1 MKKYLFFLCML
12 ISTLSVWAHDFEVNG
27 IFYKIMTNTSVYV
40 SYKGDNVIDFSDE
53 YSGSINI
60 PPTVTYNGK
69 TYTVEG
75 VWNNAFK
82 YCTGVTSITI
92 PNTVTTI
99 NQSAFSVTG
108 ITSIEIPSSVTTIGQ
123 DAFNSCESLK
133 TAYIGGGTIQS
144 SAFYYATKLEEVTLG
159 NNVTEIQS
167 VAFDETII
175 KTVTIEGNANPIVN
189 ENAFT
194 YGLASTGATLIVPVG
209 RLDEFKGKT
218 GWTDFNV
225 VEATKTLKLNYT
237 SVELYA
243 GDSFT
248 LKAILL
254 PNNVETTNVTWSSSN
269 TSVATVK
276 QGVVTALKEGTVEI
290 TATTADGT
298 NLSAVCKFTI
308 KPDPDLLAAYV
319 QLNKTSVSLYAN
331 ETTTLVATVYP
342 VTAVNKK
349 VTWSSSNTSVAT
361 VSSTGVVTAK
371 SVGSATITAT
381 TTDGTNKTA
390 TCQVSVYATPAT
402 GISLNKTSATL
413 KVNETVTLS
422 ATVTPT
428 SATNRKVSWKSSDES
443 VATVSSTG
451 VVTAKSIGNANITAT
466 TTDGTNISATCK
478 VSVVET
484 PATGISLNKTA
495 ATLKANQ
502 TVSLTATV
510 TPSTATNKK
519 VSWKSS
525 DESVAAVSSDG
536 VVTAFKVG
544 TTNIT
549 ATTTDG
555 TNLSATCQVTVEA
568 TLATG
573 ISLNKKAVTLE
584 VDDNETLTVT
594 VTPSDASNKKVN
606 WKSSNTSVATV
617 SSTGVVTAKAV
628 GTANITATTT
638 DGTSLSAT
646 CKVTVEPTLV
656 TSLSLNRS
664 VATLKTNETITL
676 IANVFPTAAQNRTVT
691 WSSSDTSV
699 ATVSSEGVVTALKVG
714 TATITATTTDGSNLT
729 ATCKVTVVETPATGI
744 SLNKTTASLKATETV
759 TLTATVTPS
768 TTTNKAVTWKSSDET
783 IATVS
788 NGVVTAHKVG
798 TADITATTTDG
809 SNLSATCKVTVVATA
824 ATGISLNKTT
834 ASLKA
839 NETVTLTATV
849 TPSTATNKSV
859 IWSSSN
865 TSVATVSSTGVV
877 TAKAVG
883 TATITATTTDG
894 SNKTATCQVTV
905 VETPA
910 TGISL
915 NKTTASLK
923 ATETVTLTATIKP
936 STATNKNVTWKS
948 SNTSVATVSSTGVV
962 TAKAVGTATI
972 TATTADGSNLSAT
985 CKVTVV
991 ETPVT
996 GITLNK
1002 TTASLKANETVTLT
1016 ATVTPSTAT
1025 NKSVTWSSSNTSVAT
1040 VSSTGVVTA
1049 KAVGTA
1055 TITATTADGS
1065 NLSATCKVTVVETP
1079 ATGISLN
1086 KTTASL
1092 KATETVTLT
1101 ATVTPSTTTNKSVIW
1116 TSSDE
1121 TVATVKDGVVTAHK
1135 VGTANIIVTTTDGSN
1150 LSATCKVTVV
1160 ETLATGISLDKT
1172 TATLK
1177 ASEIVTLTATVTPST
1192 ATNKNVTWSSSNET
1206 VATVKD
1212 GVVTAHKVGTATI
1225 IATTADGSNL
1235 TATCQVT
1242 VEATIAKTMTL
1253 DKTNVTLKA
1262 TESVTLIAN
1271 ITPESTTNKELSWI
1285 SSDESVATVKDGVVT
1300 AHKVGTAN
1308 IIVTTTDGSNLTAIC
1323 KVNVERTS
1331 AETLTLDKTNVTLK
1345 ATETVTIIAN
1355 ITPANTTNKELSW
1368 ISSDESVATVKDG
1381 VVTAHKIGTA
1391 NIIVTTTDGSNLT
1404 AICKVTV
1411 EATPAER
1418 VEIKTPETTTLV
1430 VGETLQLEA
1439 IVYPETAT
1447 DKTVTWVSTNEN
1459 IAKIDDNGVVTAV
1472 GIGKVKIMVI
1482 DSFGH
1487 SAFIDLE
1494 VIPLL
1499 VETLEL
1505 DSTNISANVD
1515 DVVTLVANVY
1525 PINATNKELKW
1536 SVDDSNILSIESNEN
1551 VATITILQE
1560 GTATITVE
1568 TLDGSNLIATCVV
1581 NAVSAIDDILT
1592 DDKENAVY
1600 YTLDG
1605 TMVAKENLVP
1615 GLYIKKTSTKCT
1627 KVIIK

>member
-1 MKKYLFFLCML
+1 
-12 ISTLSVWAHDFEVNG
+12 
-27 IFYKIMTNTSVYV
+27 MTSTSVYV
-40 SYKGDNVIDFSDE
+40 SYKGDNVNTFSNE

-209 RLDEFKGKT
+209 RLNDFKGKT

-254 PNNVETTNVTWSSSN
+254 PDNVETTNVTWSSSN

-402 GISLNKTSATL
+402 GVSLNKTSATL

-525 DESVAAVSSDG
+525 DESVATVSSDG

-617 SSTGVVTAKAV
+617 SSNGVVTAKAV

-664 VATLKTNETITL
+664 VATLKANETITL

-691 WSSSDTSV
+691 WSSSDTSI

-714 TATITATTTDGSNLT
+714 TATITATTADGSNLS
-729 ATCKVTVVETPATGI
+729 ATCKVTVIETPATGI
-744 SLNKTTASLKATETV
+744 SLNKTTASLKANETV

-768 TTTNKAVTWKSSDET
+768 TTTNKTVTWKSSDET

-839 NETVTLTATV
+839 SET
-849 TPSTATNKSV
+849 
-859 IWSSSN
+859 
-865 TSVATVSSTGVV
+865 
-877 TAKAVG
+877 
-883 TATITATTTDG
+883 
-894 SNKTATCQVTV
+894 
-905 VETPA
+905 
-910 TGISL
+910 
-915 NKTTASLK
+915 
-923 ATETVTLTATIKP
+923 
-936 STATNKNVTWKS
+936 
-948 SNTSVATVSSTGVV
+948 
-962 TAKAVGTATI
+962 
-972 TATTADGSNLSAT
+972 
-985 CKVTVV
+985 
-991 ETPVT
+991 
-996 GITLNK
+996 
-1002 TTASLKANETVTLT
+1002 
-1016 ATVTPSTAT
+1016 
-1025 NKSVTWSSSNTSVAT
+1025 
-1040 VSSTGVVTA
+1040 
-1049 KAVGTA
+1049 
-1055 TITATTADGS
+1055 
-1065 NLSATCKVTVVETP
+1065 
-1079 ATGISLN
+1079 
-1086 KTTASL
+1086 
-1092 KATETVTLT
+1092 
-1101 ATVTPSTTTNKSVIW
+1101 
-1116 TSSDE
+1116 
-1121 TVATVKDGVVTAHK
+1121 
-1135 VGTANIIVTTTDGSN
+1135 
-1150 LSATCKVTVV
+1150 
-1160 ETLATGISLDKT
+1160 
-1172 TATLK
+1172 
-1177 ASEIVTLTATVTPST
+1177 VTLTATVTPST

-1235 TATCQVT
+1235 SATCKVT
-1242 VEATIAKTMTL
+1242 VEATIAK
-1253 DKTNVTLKA
+1253 
-1262 TESVTLIAN
+1262 
-1271 ITPESTTNKELSWI
+1271 
-1285 SSDESVATVKDGVVT
+1285 
-1300 AHKVGTAN
+1300 
-1308 IIVTTTDGSNLTAIC
+1308 
-1323 KVNVERTS
+1323 
-1331 AETLTLDKTNVTLK
+1331 TLTLDKTNVTLK

-1381 VVTAHKIGTA
+1381 VVTAHKIGIA

-1505 DSTNISANVD
+1505 DSTNISANVG

-1536 SVDDSNILSIESNEN
+1536 SVDDSNILSIESNGNE
-1551 VATITILQE
+1551 ATITILQE

>member
-144 SAFYYATKLEEVTLG
+144 RAFYYATKLEEVTLG

-656 TSLSLNRS
+656 TSLSLNKS

-744 SLNKTTASLKATETV
+744 SLNKTTASLKA
-759 TLTATVTPS
+759 
-768 TTTNKAVTWKSSDET
+768 N
-783 IATVS
+783 
-788 NGVVTAHKVG
+788 
-798 TADITATTTDG
+798 
-809 SNLSATCKVTVVATA
+809 
-824 ATGISLNKTT
+824 
-834 ASLKA
+834 
-839 NETVTLTATV
+839 
-849 TPSTATNKSV
+849 
-859 IWSSSN
+859 
-865 TSVATVSSTGVV
+865 
-877 TAKAVG
+877 
-883 TATITATTTDG
+883 
-894 SNKTATCQVTV
+894 
-905 VETPA
+905 
-910 TGISL
+910 
-915 NKTTASLK
+915 
-923 ATETVTLTATIKP
+923 
-936 STATNKNVTWKS
+936 
-948 SNTSVATVSSTGVV
+948 
-962 TAKAVGTATI
+962 
-972 TATTADGSNLSAT
+972 
-985 CKVTVV
+985 
-991 ETPVT
+991 
-996 GITLNK
+996 
-1002 TTASLKANETVTLT
+1002 
-1016 ATVTPSTAT
+1016 
-1025 NKSVTWSSSNTSVAT
+1025 
-1040 VSSTGVVTA
+1040 
-1049 KAVGTA
+1049 
-1055 TITATTADGS
+1055 
-1065 NLSATCKVTVVETP
+1065 
-1079 ATGISLN
+1079 
-1086 KTTASL
+1086 
-1092 KATETVTLT
+1092 ETVTLT

-1135 VGTANIIVTTTDGSN
+1135 VDTANTIVTTTDGSN

-1418 VEIKTPETTTLV
+1418 VEIKTLETTTLV

-1505 DSTNISANVD
+1505 DSTSISANVG
-1515 DVVTLVANVY
+1515 DVVTLVANIY

-1536 SVDDSNILSIESNEN
+1536 SVDDSNILSIESNGNE
-1551 VATITILQE
+1551 ATITILQE

>member
-1 MKKYLFFLCML
+1 ML

-144 SAFYYATKLEEVTLG
+144 RAFYYATKLEEVTLG

-656 TSLSLNRS
+656 TSLSLNKS

-744 SLNKTTASLKATETV
+744 SLNKTTASLKA
-759 TLTATVTPS
+759 
-768 TTTNKAVTWKSSDET
+768 N
-783 IATVS
+783 
-788 NGVVTAHKVG
+788 
-798 TADITATTTDG
+798 
-809 SNLSATCKVTVVATA
+809 
-824 ATGISLNKTT
+824 
-834 ASLKA
+834 
-839 NETVTLTATV
+839 
-849 TPSTATNKSV
+849 
-859 IWSSSN
+859 
-865 TSVATVSSTGVV
+865 
-877 TAKAVG
+877 
-883 TATITATTTDG
+883 
-894 SNKTATCQVTV
+894 
-905 VETPA
+905 
-910 TGISL
+910 
-915 NKTTASLK
+915 
-923 ATETVTLTATIKP
+923 
-936 STATNKNVTWKS
+936 
-948 SNTSVATVSSTGVV
+948 
-962 TAKAVGTATI
+962 
-972 TATTADGSNLSAT
+972 
-985 CKVTVV
+985 
-991 ETPVT
+991 
-996 GITLNK
+996 
-1002 TTASLKANETVTLT
+1002 
-1016 ATVTPSTAT
+1016 
-1025 NKSVTWSSSNTSVAT
+1025 
-1040 VSSTGVVTA
+1040 
-1049 KAVGTA
+1049 
-1055 TITATTADGS
+1055 
-1065 NLSATCKVTVVETP
+1065 
-1079 ATGISLN
+1079 
-1086 KTTASL
+1086 
-1092 KATETVTLT
+1092 ETVTLT

-1505 DSTNISANVD
+1505 DSTSISANVG
-1515 DVVTLVANVY
+1515 DVVTLVANIY

>member
-1 MKKYLFFLCML
+1 ML

-167 VAFDETII
+167 VAFDDCNI
-175 KTVTIEGNANPIVN
+175 KTVIIEGNANPTVN
-189 ENAFT
+189 ANAFERA
-194 YGLASTGATLIVPVG
+194 LASTGATLIVPVG

-555 TNLSATCQVTVEA
+555 TNLSATCQVTVVE
-568 TLATG
+568 TPATG
-573 ISLNKKAVTLE
+573 ISLNKTTASLKATETVTLTATIKPSTAT
-584 VDDNETLTVT
+584 NKNVT
-594 VTPSDASNKKVN
+594 

-628 GTANITATTT
+628 GTATITATTA
-638 DGTSLSAT
+638 DGSNLSAT
-646 CKVTVEPTLV
+646 CKVTVVETPVTGITLNK
-656 TSLSLNRS
+656 TTASLK
-664 VATLKTNETITL
+664 ANETITL
-676 IANVFPTAAQNRTVT
+676 TATVTPSTATNKSVT
-691 WSSSDTSV
+691 WSSSNTSV
-699 ATVSSEGVVTALKVG
+699 ATVSSTGVVTAKAVG
-714 TATITATTTDGSNLT
+714 TATITATTADGSNLS

-744 SLNKTTASLKATETV
+744 SLNKTTASLKANETV

-809 SNLSATCKVTVVATA
+809 SNLSATCKITVVATA

-883 TATITATTTDG
+883 TATITATTADGSNKTATCQVTVVETPATGISLNKTTASLKATETVTLTATIKPSTATNKNVTWKSSNTSVATVSSTGVVTAKAVGTATITATTADG

-1002 TTASLKANETVTLT
+1002 TTASLKANETITLT

-1049 KAVGTA
+1049 KSIGNAN
-1055 TITATTADGS
+1055 ITATTTDGT
-1065 NLSATCKVTVVETP
+1065 NISATCKV
-1079 ATGISLN
+1079 S
-1086 KTTASL
+1086 
-1092 KATETVTLT
+1092 
-1101 ATVTPSTTTNKSVIW
+1101 
-1116 TSSDE
+1116 
-1121 TVATVKDGVVTAHK
+1121 
-1135 VGTANIIVTTTDGSN
+1135 
-1150 LSATCKVTVV
+1150 VV

>member
-144 SAFYYATKLEEVTLG
+144 RAFYYATKLEEVTLG

-656 TSLSLNRS
+656 TSLSLNKS

-744 SLNKTTASLKATETV
+744 SLNKTTASLKA
-759 TLTATVTPS
+759 
-768 TTTNKAVTWKSSDET
+768 N
-783 IATVS
+783 
-788 NGVVTAHKVG
+788 
-798 TADITATTTDG
+798 
-809 SNLSATCKVTVVATA
+809 
-824 ATGISLNKTT
+824 
-834 ASLKA
+834 
-839 NETVTLTATV
+839 
-849 TPSTATNKSV
+849 
-859 IWSSSN
+859 
-865 TSVATVSSTGVV
+865 
-877 TAKAVG
+877 
-883 TATITATTTDG
+883 
-894 SNKTATCQVTV
+894 
-905 VETPA
+905 
-910 TGISL
+910 
-915 NKTTASLK
+915 
-923 ATETVTLTATIKP
+923 
-936 STATNKNVTWKS
+936 
-948 SNTSVATVSSTGVV
+948 
-962 TAKAVGTATI
+962 
-972 TATTADGSNLSAT
+972 
-985 CKVTVV
+985 
-991 ETPVT
+991 
-996 GITLNK
+996 
-1002 TTASLKANETVTLT
+1002 
-1016 ATVTPSTAT
+1016 
-1025 NKSVTWSSSNTSVAT
+1025 
-1040 VSSTGVVTA
+1040 
-1049 KAVGTA
+1049 
-1055 TITATTADGS
+1055 
-1065 NLSATCKVTVVETP
+1065 
-1079 ATGISLN
+1079 
-1086 KTTASL
+1086 
-1092 KATETVTLT
+1092 ETVTLT

-1536 SVDDSNILSIESNEN
+1536 SVDDSNILSIESNGNE
-1551 VATITILQE
+1551 ATITILQE

>member
-1 MKKYLFFLCML
+1 ML

-144 SAFYYATKLEEVTLG
+144 RAFYYATKLEEVTLG

-656 TSLSLNRS
+656 TSLSLNKS

-744 SLNKTTASLKATETV
+744 SLNKTTASLKA
-759 TLTATVTPS
+759 
-768 TTTNKAVTWKSSDET
+768 N
-783 IATVS
+783 
-788 NGVVTAHKVG
+788 
-798 TADITATTTDG
+798 
-809 SNLSATCKVTVVATA
+809 
-824 ATGISLNKTT
+824 
-834 ASLKA
+834 
-839 NETVTLTATV
+839 
-849 TPSTATNKSV
+849 
-859 IWSSSN
+859 
-865 TSVATVSSTGVV
+865 
-877 TAKAVG
+877 
-883 TATITATTTDG
+883 
-894 SNKTATCQVTV
+894 
-905 VETPA
+905 
-910 TGISL
+910 
-915 NKTTASLK
+915 
-923 ATETVTLTATIKP
+923 
-936 STATNKNVTWKS
+936 
-948 SNTSVATVSSTGVV
+948 
-962 TAKAVGTATI
+962 
-972 TATTADGSNLSAT
+972 
-985 CKVTVV
+985 
-991 ETPVT
+991 
-996 GITLNK
+996 
-1002 TTASLKANETVTLT
+1002 
-1016 ATVTPSTAT
+1016 
-1025 NKSVTWSSSNTSVAT
+1025 
-1040 VSSTGVVTA
+1040 
-1049 KAVGTA
+1049 
-1055 TITATTADGS
+1055 
-1065 NLSATCKVTVVETP
+1065 
-1079 ATGISLN
+1079 
-1086 KTTASL
+1086 
-1092 KATETVTLT
+1092 ETVTLT

-1505 DSTNISANVD
+1505 DSTSISANVG

>member
-144 SAFYYATKLEEVTLG
+144 RAFYYATKLEEVTLG

-656 TSLSLNRS
+656 TSLSLNKS

-744 SLNKTTASLKATETV
+744 SLNKTTASLKA
-759 TLTATVTPS
+759 
-768 TTTNKAVTWKSSDET
+768 N
-783 IATVS
+783 
-788 NGVVTAHKVG
+788 
-798 TADITATTTDG
+798 
-809 SNLSATCKVTVVATA
+809 
-824 ATGISLNKTT
+824 
-834 ASLKA
+834 
-839 NETVTLTATV
+839 
-849 TPSTATNKSV
+849 
-859 IWSSSN
+859 
-865 TSVATVSSTGVV
+865 
-877 TAKAVG
+877 
-883 TATITATTTDG
+883 
-894 SNKTATCQVTV
+894 
-905 VETPA
+905 
-910 TGISL
+910 
-915 NKTTASLK
+915 
-923 ATETVTLTATIKP
+923 
-936 STATNKNVTWKS
+936 
-948 SNTSVATVSSTGVV
+948 
-962 TAKAVGTATI
+962 
-972 TATTADGSNLSAT
+972 
-985 CKVTVV
+985 
-991 ETPVT
+991 
-996 GITLNK
+996 
-1002 TTASLKANETVTLT
+1002 
-1016 ATVTPSTAT
+1016 
-1025 NKSVTWSSSNTSVAT
+1025 
-1040 VSSTGVVTA
+1040 
-1049 KAVGTA
+1049 
-1055 TITATTADGS
+1055 
-1065 NLSATCKVTVVETP
+1065 
-1079 ATGISLN
+1079 
-1086 KTTASL
+1086 
-1092 KATETVTLT
+1092 ETVTLT

-1135 VGTANIIVTTTDGSN
+1135 VDTANIIVTTTDGSN

-1418 VEIKTPETTTLV
+1418 VEIKTLETTTLV

-1505 DSTNISANVD
+1505 DSTSISANVG
-1515 DVVTLVANVY
+1515 DVVTLVANIY

-1536 SVDDSNILSIESNEN
+1536 SVDDSNILSIESNGNE
-1551 VATITILQE
+1551 ATITILQE

>member
-1 MKKYLFFLCML
+1 ML

-144 SAFYYATKLEEVTLG
+144 RAFYYATKLEEVTLG

-167 VAFDETII
+167 VAFDDCNI
-175 KTVTIEGNANPIVN
+175 KTVIIEGNANPTVN
-189 ENAFT
+189 ANAFERA
-194 YGLASTGATLIVPVG
+194 LASTGATLIVPVG

-656 TSLSLNRS
+656 TSLSLNKS

-744 SLNKTTASLKATETV
+744 SLNKTTASLKA
-759 TLTATVTPS
+759 
-768 TTTNKAVTWKSSDET
+768 N
-783 IATVS
+783 
-788 NGVVTAHKVG
+788 
-798 TADITATTTDG
+798 
-809 SNLSATCKVTVVATA
+809 
-824 ATGISLNKTT
+824 
-834 ASLKA
+834 
-839 NETVTLTATV
+839 
-849 TPSTATNKSV
+849 
-859 IWSSSN
+859 
-865 TSVATVSSTGVV
+865 
-877 TAKAVG
+877 
-883 TATITATTTDG
+883 
-894 SNKTATCQVTV
+894 
-905 VETPA
+905 
-910 TGISL
+910 
-915 NKTTASLK
+915 
-923 ATETVTLTATIKP
+923 
-936 STATNKNVTWKS
+936 
-948 SNTSVATVSSTGVV
+948 
-962 TAKAVGTATI
+962 
-972 TATTADGSNLSAT
+972 
-985 CKVTVV
+985 
-991 ETPVT
+991 
-996 GITLNK
+996 
-1002 TTASLKANETVTLT
+1002 
-1016 ATVTPSTAT
+1016 
-1025 NKSVTWSSSNTSVAT
+1025 
-1040 VSSTGVVTA
+1040 
-1049 KAVGTA
+1049 
-1055 TITATTADGS
+1055 
-1065 NLSATCKVTVVETP
+1065 
-1079 ATGISLN
+1079 
-1086 KTTASL
+1086 
-1092 KATETVTLT
+1092 ETVTLT

>member
-144 SAFYYATKLEEVTLG
+144 RAFYYATKLEEVTLG

-744 SLNKTTASLKATETV
+744 SLNKTTASLKA
-759 TLTATVTPS
+759 
-768 TTTNKAVTWKSSDET
+768 N
-783 IATVS
+783 
-788 NGVVTAHKVG
+788 
-798 TADITATTTDG
+798 
-809 SNLSATCKVTVVATA
+809 
-824 ATGISLNKTT
+824 
-834 ASLKA
+834 
-839 NETVTLTATV
+839 
-849 TPSTATNKSV
+849 
-859 IWSSSN
+859 
-865 TSVATVSSTGVV
+865 
-877 TAKAVG
+877 
-883 TATITATTTDG
+883 
-894 SNKTATCQVTV
+894 
-905 VETPA
+905 
-910 TGISL
+910 
-915 NKTTASLK
+915 
-923 ATETVTLTATIKP
+923 
-936 STATNKNVTWKS
+936 
-948 SNTSVATVSSTGVV
+948 
-962 TAKAVGTATI
+962 
-972 TATTADGSNLSAT
+972 
-985 CKVTVV
+985 
-991 ETPVT
+991 
-996 GITLNK
+996 
-1002 TTASLKANETVTLT
+1002 
-1016 ATVTPSTAT
+1016 
-1025 NKSVTWSSSNTSVAT
+1025 
-1040 VSSTGVVTA
+1040 
-1049 KAVGTA
+1049 
-1055 TITATTADGS
+1055 
-1065 NLSATCKVTVVETP
+1065 
-1079 ATGISLN
+1079 
-1086 KTTASL
+1086 
-1092 KATETVTLT
+1092 ETVTLT

>member
-1 MKKYLFFLCML
+1 ML

-144 SAFYYATKLEEVTLG
+144 RAFYYATKLEEVTLG

-656 TSLSLNRS
+656 TSLSLNKS

-744 SLNKTTASLKATETV
+744 SLNKTTASLKA
-759 TLTATVTPS
+759 
-768 TTTNKAVTWKSSDET
+768 N
-783 IATVS
+783 
-788 NGVVTAHKVG
+788 
-798 TADITATTTDG
+798 
-809 SNLSATCKVTVVATA
+809 
-824 ATGISLNKTT
+824 
-834 ASLKA
+834 
-839 NETVTLTATV
+839 
-849 TPSTATNKSV
+849 
-859 IWSSSN
+859 
-865 TSVATVSSTGVV
+865 
-877 TAKAVG
+877 
-883 TATITATTTDG
+883 
-894 SNKTATCQVTV
+894 
-905 VETPA
+905 
-910 TGISL
+910 
-915 NKTTASLK
+915 
-923 ATETVTLTATIKP
+923 
-936 STATNKNVTWKS
+936 
-948 SNTSVATVSSTGVV
+948 
-962 TAKAVGTATI
+962 
-972 TATTADGSNLSAT
+972 
-985 CKVTVV
+985 
-991 ETPVT
+991 
-996 GITLNK
+996 
-1002 TTASLKANETVTLT
+1002 
-1016 ATVTPSTAT
+1016 
-1025 NKSVTWSSSNTSVAT
+1025 
-1040 VSSTGVVTA
+1040 
-1049 KAVGTA
+1049 
-1055 TITATTADGS
+1055 
-1065 NLSATCKVTVVETP
+1065 
-1079 ATGISLN
+1079 
-1086 KTTASL
+1086 
-1092 KATETVTLT
+1092 ETVTLT

-1121 TVATVKDGVVTAHK
+1121 TVATVKDGVVTAHN

-1418 VEIKTPETTTLV
+1418 VEIKTLETTTLV

-1505 DSTNISANVD
+1505 DSTSISANVG
-1515 DVVTLVANVY
+1515 DVVTLVANIY

-1536 SVDDSNILSIESNEN
+1536 SVDDSNILSIESNGNE
-1551 VATITILQE
+1551 ATITILQE

>member
-167 VAFDETII
+167 VAFDDCNI
-175 KTVTIEGNANPIVN
+175 KTVIIEGNANPIVN

-768 TTTNKAVTWKSSDET
+768 TTTNK
-783 IATVS
+783 
-788 NGVVTAHKVG
+788 
-798 TADITATTTDG
+798 
-809 SNLSATCKVTVVATA
+809 
-824 ATGISLNKTT
+824 
-834 ASLKA
+834 
-839 NETVTLTATV
+839 
-849 TPSTATNKSV
+849 
-859 IWSSSN
+859 
-865 TSVATVSSTGVV
+865 
-877 TAKAVG
+877 
-883 TATITATTTDG
+883 
-894 SNKTATCQVTV
+894 
-905 VETPA
+905 
-910 TGISL
+910 
-915 NKTTASLK
+915 
-923 ATETVTLTATIKP
+923 
-936 STATNKNVTWKS
+936 
-948 SNTSVATVSSTGVV
+948 
-962 TAKAVGTATI
+962 
-972 TATTADGSNLSAT
+972 
-985 CKVTVV
+985 
-991 ETPVT
+991 
-996 GITLNK
+996 
-1002 TTASLKANETVTLT
+1002 
-1016 ATVTPSTAT
+1016 
-1025 NKSVTWSSSNTSVAT
+1025 
-1040 VSSTGVVTA
+1040 
-1049 KAVGTA
+1049 
-1055 TITATTADGS
+1055 
-1065 NLSATCKVTVVETP
+1065 
-1079 ATGISLN
+1079 
-1086 KTTASL
+1086 
-1092 KATETVTLT
+1092 
-1101 ATVTPSTTTNKSVIW
+1101 SVIW

-1418 VEIKTPETTTLV
+1418 VEIKTLETTTLV

-1505 DSTNISANVD
+1505 DSTSISANVG
-1515 DVVTLVANVY
+1515 DVVTLVANIY

-1536 SVDDSNILSIESNEN
+1536 SVDDSNILSIESNGNE
-1551 VATITILQE
+1551 ATITILQE

>member
-1 MKKYLFFLCML
+1 ML

-144 SAFYYATKLEEVTLG
+144 RAFYYATKLEEVTLG

-656 TSLSLNRS
+656 TSLSLNKS

-744 SLNKTTASLKATETV
+744 SLNKTTASLKA
-759 TLTATVTPS
+759 
-768 TTTNKAVTWKSSDET
+768 N
-783 IATVS
+783 
-788 NGVVTAHKVG
+788 
-798 TADITATTTDG
+798 
-809 SNLSATCKVTVVATA
+809 
-824 ATGISLNKTT
+824 
-834 ASLKA
+834 
-839 NETVTLTATV
+839 
-849 TPSTATNKSV
+849 
-859 IWSSSN
+859 
-865 TSVATVSSTGVV
+865 
-877 TAKAVG
+877 
-883 TATITATTTDG
+883 
-894 SNKTATCQVTV
+894 
-905 VETPA
+905 
-910 TGISL
+910 
-915 NKTTASLK
+915 
-923 ATETVTLTATIKP
+923 
-936 STATNKNVTWKS
+936 
-948 SNTSVATVSSTGVV
+948 
-962 TAKAVGTATI
+962 
-972 TATTADGSNLSAT
+972 
-985 CKVTVV
+985 
-991 ETPVT
+991 
-996 GITLNK
+996 
-1002 TTASLKANETVTLT
+1002 
-1016 ATVTPSTAT
+1016 
-1025 NKSVTWSSSNTSVAT
+1025 
-1040 VSSTGVVTA
+1040 
-1049 KAVGTA
+1049 
-1055 TITATTADGS
+1055 
-1065 NLSATCKVTVVETP
+1065 
-1079 ATGISLN
+1079 
-1086 KTTASL
+1086 
-1092 KATETVTLT
+1092 ETVTLT

-1536 SVDDSNILSIESNEN
+1536 SVDDSNILSIESNGNE
-1551 VATITILQE
+1551 ATITILQE

>member
-144 SAFYYATKLEEVTLG
+144 RAFYYATKLEEVTLG

-656 TSLSLNRS
+656 TSLSLNKS

-744 SLNKTTASLKATETV
+744 SLNKTTASLKA
-759 TLTATVTPS
+759 
-768 TTTNKAVTWKSSDET
+768 N
-783 IATVS
+783 
-788 NGVVTAHKVG
+788 
-798 TADITATTTDG
+798 
-809 SNLSATCKVTVVATA
+809 
-824 ATGISLNKTT
+824 
-834 ASLKA
+834 
-839 NETVTLTATV
+839 
-849 TPSTATNKSV
+849 
-859 IWSSSN
+859 
-865 TSVATVSSTGVV
+865 
-877 TAKAVG
+877 
-883 TATITATTTDG
+883 
-894 SNKTATCQVTV
+894 
-905 VETPA
+905 
-910 TGISL
+910 
-915 NKTTASLK
+915 
-923 ATETVTLTATIKP
+923 
-936 STATNKNVTWKS
+936 
-948 SNTSVATVSSTGVV
+948 
-962 TAKAVGTATI
+962 
-972 TATTADGSNLSAT
+972 
-985 CKVTVV
+985 
-991 ETPVT
+991 
-996 GITLNK
+996 
-1002 TTASLKANETVTLT
+1002 
-1016 ATVTPSTAT
+1016 
-1025 NKSVTWSSSNTSVAT
+1025 
-1040 VSSTGVVTA
+1040 
-1049 KAVGTA
+1049 
-1055 TITATTADGS
+1055 
-1065 NLSATCKVTVVETP
+1065 
-1079 ATGISLN
+1079 
-1086 KTTASL
+1086 
-1092 KATETVTLT
+1092 ETVTLT

-1418 VEIKTPETTTLV
+1418 VEIKTLETTTLV

-1505 DSTNISANVD
+1505 DSTSISANVG
-1515 DVVTLVANVY
+1515 DVVTLVANIY

-1536 SVDDSNILSIESNEN
+1536 SVDDSNILSIESNGNE
-1551 VATITILQE
+1551 ATITILQE

>member
-1 MKKYLFFLCML
+1 ML

-144 SAFYYATKLEEVTLG
+144 RAFYYATKLEEVTLG

-656 TSLSLNRS
+656 TSLSLNKS

-744 SLNKTTASLKATETV
+744 SLNKTTASLKA
-759 TLTATVTPS
+759 
-768 TTTNKAVTWKSSDET
+768 N
-783 IATVS
+783 
-788 NGVVTAHKVG
+788 
-798 TADITATTTDG
+798 
-809 SNLSATCKVTVVATA
+809 
-824 ATGISLNKTT
+824 
-834 ASLKA
+834 
-839 NETVTLTATV
+839 
-849 TPSTATNKSV
+849 
-859 IWSSSN
+859 
-865 TSVATVSSTGVV
+865 
-877 TAKAVG
+877 
-883 TATITATTTDG
+883 
-894 SNKTATCQVTV
+894 
-905 VETPA
+905 
-910 TGISL
+910 
-915 NKTTASLK
+915 
-923 ATETVTLTATIKP
+923 
-936 STATNKNVTWKS
+936 
-948 SNTSVATVSSTGVV
+948 
-962 TAKAVGTATI
+962 
-972 TATTADGSNLSAT
+972 
-985 CKVTVV
+985 
-991 ETPVT
+991 
-996 GITLNK
+996 
-1002 TTASLKANETVTLT
+1002 
-1016 ATVTPSTAT
+1016 
-1025 NKSVTWSSSNTSVAT
+1025 
-1040 VSSTGVVTA
+1040 
-1049 KAVGTA
+1049 
-1055 TITATTADGS
+1055 
-1065 NLSATCKVTVVETP
+1065 
-1079 ATGISLN
+1079 
-1086 KTTASL
+1086 
-1092 KATETVTLT
+1092 ETVTLT

-1418 VEIKTPETTTLV
+1418 VEIKTLETTTLV

-1505 DSTNISANVD
+1505 DSTSISANVG
-1515 DVVTLVANVY
+1515 DVVTLVANIY

-1536 SVDDSNILSIESNEN
+1536 SVDDSNILSIESNGNE
-1551 VATITILQE
+1551 ATITILQE

>member
-144 SAFYYATKLEEVTLG
+144 RAFYYATKLEEVTLG

-656 TSLSLNRS
+656 TSLSLNKS

-991 ETPVT
+991 ETP
-996 GITLNK
+996 
-1002 TTASLKANETVTLT
+1002 
-1016 ATVTPSTAT
+1016 
-1025 NKSVTWSSSNTSVAT
+1025 
-1040 VSSTGVVTA
+1040 
-1049 KAVGTA
+1049 
-1055 TITATTADGS
+1055 
-1065 NLSATCKVTVVETP
+1065 

-1092 KATETVTLT
+1092 KANETVTLT

>member
-1 MKKYLFFLCML
+1 ML

-144 SAFYYATKLEEVTLG
+144 RAFYYATKLEEVTLG

-656 TSLSLNRS
+656 TSLSLNKS

-883 TATITATTTDG
+883 TATITATT
-894 SNKTATCQVTV
+894 
-905 VETPA
+905 
-910 TGISL
+910 
-915 NKTTASLK
+915 
-923 ATETVTLTATIKP
+923 
-936 STATNKNVTWKS
+936 
-948 SNTSVATVSSTGVV
+948 
-962 TAKAVGTATI
+962 
-972 TATTADGSNLSAT
+972 ADGSNLSAT

-1002 TTASLKANETVTLT
+1002 TTASLKAN
-1016 ATVTPSTAT
+1016 
-1025 NKSVTWSSSNTSVAT
+1025 
-1040 VSSTGVVTA
+1040 
-1049 KAVGTA
+1049 
-1055 TITATTADGS
+1055 
-1065 NLSATCKVTVVETP
+1065 
-1079 ATGISLN
+1079 
-1086 KTTASL
+1086 
-1092 KATETVTLT
+1092 ETVTLT

-1300 AHKVGTAN
+1300 AQKVGTAN

-1418 VEIKTPETTTLV
+1418 VEIKTLETTTLV

-1505 DSTNISANVD
+1505 DSTSISANVG
-1515 DVVTLVANVY
+1515 DVVTLVANIY